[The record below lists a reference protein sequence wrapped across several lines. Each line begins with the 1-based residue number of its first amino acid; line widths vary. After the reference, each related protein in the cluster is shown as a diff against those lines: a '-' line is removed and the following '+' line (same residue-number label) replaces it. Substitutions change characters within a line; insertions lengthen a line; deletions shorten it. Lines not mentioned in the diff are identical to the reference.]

1 VQILMQ
7 MYYPYVL
14 ITLIVLVFLALN
26 FYAYKKSIQL
36 PIYFD
41 LALALALIIFAG
53 LRSADVD
60 HMGYQGIFTTVDAAA
75 HKSLLHQA
83 LKAKDIL
90 FGFMVIIKSS
100 LNLSVTTFLLVS
112 AALSIGIKFAV
123 FRYAFGNAILGLS
136 LYFFTYYFV
145 HDFTQIR
152 IAIALSCCFLA
163 LVLLL
168 KEHRVWYVFFC
179 VVAVGFHA
187 QTVFF
192 VVATLP
198 LLTQLKYKHL
208 LILISIVVSGLLL
221 AGFDFF
227 LNITPSRSVYYL
239 GATGLKLSAITAITL
254 NAILIITT
262 YLSTTHQLKQSFDQ
276 EIAKVSMLLYIGG
289 ILFLFIMLYTS
300 EVFAW
305 RVYEMF
311 SAFSIFII
319 LTGLRSNPKKLTL
332 IASIAYII
340 LNTAII
346 IRSGLLVPYSINSS
360 FTEALHGLY

>member
-1 VQILMQ
+1 
-7 MYYPYVL
+7 
-14 ITLIVLVFLALN
+14 
-26 FYAYKKSIQL
+26 L

-41 LALALALIIFAG
+41 LILALALIIFAG

-60 HMGYQGIFTTVDAAA
+60 YMGYQEIFTNVDAAA
-75 HKSLLHQA
+75 HKSLLKQA
-83 LKAKDIL
+83 LKARDLL
-90 FGFMVIIKSS
+90 FGFMVVVKSS
-100 LNLSVTTFLLVS
+100 LNLNITTFLLVS

-123 FRYAFGNAILGLS
+123 FRYAFGSAILGLG

-152 IAIALSCCFLA
+152 VAIALAFCFMA

-168 KEHRVWYVFFC
+168 KEHRFWYVFFC
-179 VVAVGFHA
+179 VVAVSFHA

-192 VVATLP
+192 VIATIP
-198 LLTQLKYKHL
+198 LLTQLKYKYF
-208 LILISIVVSGLLL
+208 LILISVVISGLLIV
-221 AGFDFF
+221 GFDFF
-227 LNITPSRSVYYL
+227 LHITPSRSIVHP
-239 GATGLKLSAITAITL
+239 GATGLKLTALTAITL

-262 YLSTTHQLKQSFDQ
+262 YLSSIHQLKQSFDQ
-276 EIAKVSMLLYIGG
+276 ELAKVSVLLYIGG

-332 IASIAYII
+332 IACITYII
-340 LNTAII
+340 LNTVII